1 MATDSILTFA
11 IFIYENPDGVL
22 NITASGTG
30 SVGFDAGDLRR
41 SSDVA
46 GAKLR
51 RVNVF
56 RLDGMN
62 IVHSWNGHRVGERIL
77 GACMTMQVLHQSK
90 HH

>member
-1 MATDSILTFA
+1 MATDLKLTFA

-46 GAKLR
+46 GALR

-62 IVHSWNGHRVGERIL
+62 IGMAV
-77 GACMTMQVLHQSK
+77 
-90 HH
+90 